1 MHDLLRVAGKPL
13 GSAFRAV
20 FCQYRPRLRTK
31 PSWASTSGVF
41 AALLIA
47 FGNTDIALAQQ
58 ITGDIG
64 FGGLFK
70 PANNSFATT
79 SLATAT
85 SIDFNGNGIQDVALA
100 PVILATGDFAANGVV
115 AGGTSA
121 VLSDFIFNPFPSEG
135 VHPLWS
141 VLGSTFSFALDSIS
155 IDTQNANT
163 LSLVGTG
170 TISGIGF
177 DATPGTWNFS
187 GNPVGTSYFVF
198 SAGGSNGGS
207 NTGSV
212 AAIPEP
218 EIYAMMGAGLG
229 LIGWI
234 GRRKKSDRSAAA

>member
-121 VLSDFIFNPFPSEG
+121 VLSDFIFPSAG
-135 VHPLWS
+135 VQPLWS
-141 VLGSTFSFALDSIS
+141 VLGSTFSFALNSIS

-234 GRRKKSDRSAAA
+234 GRRKKLGRSAAA

>member
-121 VLSDFIFNPFPSEG
+121 VLSDFIFPSAG
-135 VHPLWS
+135 VQPLWS

-234 GRRKKSDRSAAA
+234 GRRKKLGRSAAA

>member
-20 FCQYRPRLRTK
+20 FGQYRFRLRTK
-31 PSWASTSGVF
+31 PSWASAAGAF
-41 AALLIA
+41 ATLLIA
-47 FGNTDIALAQQ
+47 FTNPDMVLAQQ

-70 PANNSFATT
+70 PANDSFATT

-121 VLSDFIFNPFPSEG
+121 VLSDFIFPSAG
-135 VHPLWS
+135 VQPLWS
-141 VLGSTFSFALDSIS
+141 VLGSTFSFALNSIS

>member
-85 SIDFNGNGIQDVALA
+85 SIDFNGNAIQDVALA

-121 VLSDFIFNPFPSEG
+121 VLSDFIFPSAG
-135 VHPLWS
+135 VQPLWS
-141 VLGSTFSFALDSIS
+141 VLGSTFSFALNSIS

>member
-13 GSAFRAV
+13 GSAFRAI
-20 FCQYRPRLRTK
+20 FCQYRSRLRPK
-31 PSWASTSGVF
+31 PSWANTAGAF

-121 VLSDFIFNPFPSEG
+121 VLSDFIFPSAG
-135 VHPLWS
+135 VQPLWS
-141 VLGSTFSFALDSIS
+141 VLGSTFSFALNSIS

-234 GRRKKSDRSAAA
+234 GRRKKLGRSAAA

>member
-1 MHDLLRVAGKPL
+1 MHDLLRVAVKPL

-20 FCQYRPRLRTK
+20 FCKYRFRLRTK
-31 PSWASTSGVF
+31 PSWASAAGAF

-121 VLSDFIFNPFPSEG
+121 VLSDFIFPSAG
-135 VHPLWS
+135 VQPLWS
-141 VLGSTFSFALDSIS
+141 VLGSTFSFALNSIS

-234 GRRKKSDRSAAA
+234 GRRKKLGRSAAA

>member
-13 GSAFRAV
+13 SSAFRAV
-20 FCQYRPRLRTK
+20 LCQYRFGFRTK
-31 PSWASTSGVF
+31 PSWASAAGAF

-121 VLSDFIFNPFPSEG
+121 VLSDFIFPSAG
-135 VHPLWS
+135 VQPLWS
-141 VLGSTFSFALDSIS
+141 VLGSTFSFALNSIS

-234 GRRKKSDRSAAA
+234 GRRKKLDRSAAA